1 MLLEEYGPTF
11 EHIQGTKNVVAD
23 ALSRLDMQTKVQDTQ
38 MDTEPSTQLSYLTEE
53 DIIEES
59 FPMSPKE
66 IYQHQRKDK
75 TLENKITQDKEYNYK
90 KIEGKNLIHYRNKI
104 YVPEHTVTMR
114 DVLVSHVSHASRR
127 NTNVKNY
134 TGHYVL
140 A

>member
-1 MLLEEYGPTF
+1 MGQELIVHTDHLNLLYKKLASARLVRWRMLLEEYGPTF

-38 MDTEPSTQLSYLTEE
+38 KDTEPSTQLSYLTEE

-66 IYQHQRKDK
+66 IHQHQLKDK

-90 KIEGKNLIHYRNKI
+90 KIEGKNLIHYRDRI
-104 YVPEHTVTMR
+104 YVPET
-114 DVLVSHVSHASRR
+114 L
-127 NTNVKNY
+127 
-134 TGHYVL
+134 
-140 A
+140 